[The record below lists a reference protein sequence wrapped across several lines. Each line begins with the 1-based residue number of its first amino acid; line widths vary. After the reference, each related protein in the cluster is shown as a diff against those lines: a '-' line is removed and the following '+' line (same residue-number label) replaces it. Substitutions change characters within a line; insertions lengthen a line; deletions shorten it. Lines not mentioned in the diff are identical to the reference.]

1 MALTCSGKMLVAAH
15 RGDSFN
21 HYENTMGA
29 FRAAIESGADM
40 IETDVRLTKDGVLVL
55 SHEENVYKA
64 TGVPGKISE
73 MSFEELRK
81 LNFGGADEFEQI
93 PTLEEFMEL
102 ISKTN
107 TLLNL
112 EIKELYMPG
121 NEERCEKCVEL
132 SIATVLRYHYA
143 DKMVI
148 NCFDAHVLEYVSEK
162 FPGQFLLHG
171 FYPYTIMKNVK
182 RNPDE
187 YLYCACVFDERE
199 EFFDYLHAKGIEVW
213 VGEKDTQ
220 LSRLKANFQKG
231 ARLVTTNFPG
241 DAISKLKMIHAR

>member
-102 ISKTN
+102 LIA
-107 TLLNL
+107 LLST
-112 EIKELYMPG
+112 EWMTKAT
-121 NEERCEKCVEL
+121 L
-132 SIATVLRYHYA
+132 SILLR
-143 DKMVI
+143 KLTKQI
-148 NCFDAHVLEYVSEK
+148 FK
-162 FPGQFLLHG
+162 QFG
-171 FYPYTIMKNVK
+171 
-182 RNPDE
+182 
-187 YLYCACVFDERE
+187 AC
-199 EFFDYLHAKGIEVW
+199 L
-213 VGEKDTQ
+213 
-220 LSRLKANFQKG
+220 
-231 ARLVTTNFPG
+231 
-241 DAISKLKMIHAR
+241 